1 MKDFP
6 IFDTE
11 FGIASLVLAEVPY
24 REEAYIHIRDTLQ
37 PEELLKECVS
47 FCRMV
52 GAERIYA
59 AGHEYLERYPVQGT
73 IWEMRGQ
80 ANVDPEL
87 VECLWPVTEETVGQ
101 WRQMMNERMAGVDN
115 AGTLD
120 SKKEKEIL
128 SSGGA
133 YFVHREG
140 RLLGGFWLHEG
151 EVKLVAATERGAGLR
166 VMHTLMSL
174 VPGQDLRLEVI
185 STNEKALRLY
195 EKLGF
200 IRTGMVHQWYRVHP

>member
-24 REEAYIHIRDTLQ
+24 REEAYIHIRDALQ

-52 GAERIYA
+52 GAERVYA
-59 AGHEYLERYPVQGT
+59 CGHEILEGYPVQGE
-73 IWEMRGQ
+73 IWEMRGRAQ
-80 ANVDPEL
+80 PDPAMEADL
-87 VECLWPVTEETVGQ
+87 EPVTGQTVGR
-101 WRQMMNERMAGVDN
+101 WRQMMNERMTGVDN

-120 SKKEKEIL
+120 SRKEKEIL
-128 SSGGA
+128 SCGGA
-133 YFVHREG
+133 YFVRRDGE
-140 RLLGGFWLHEG
+140 LLGGFWLHEG
-151 EVKLVAATERGAGLR
+151 EMKLVAAVQPGAGRR
-166 VMHTLMSL
+166 VMNALMSL
-174 VPGQDLRLEVI
+174 IPGEEIRLEVI

-195 EKLGF
+195 GKLGF
-200 IRTGMVHQWYRVHP
+200 VKTALIHRWHRVHP

>member
-24 REEAYIHIRDTLQ
+24 REEAYIHIRDTHQ
-37 PEELLKECVS
+37 PEELLRECVS

-52 GAERIYA
+52 GAERVYA

-120 SKKEKEIL
+120 SKKEREIL

-140 RLLGGFWLHEG
+140 KLLGGFWLHEG

-200 IRTGMVHQWYRVHP
+200 IRTGLVHQWYRVHP

>member
-6 IFDTE
+6 VFDTE

-24 REEAYIHIRDTLQ
+24 REEAYIHIRDALQ
-37 PEELLKECVS
+37 PVELLKECVS

-52 GAERIYA
+52 GAERVYA
-59 AGHEYLERYPVQGT
+59 CGHEILERYPVQGE
-73 IWEMRGQ
+73 IWEMRGR
-80 ANVDPEL
+80 AEPDPALAERP
-87 VECLWPVTEETVGQ
+87 EPVTKQTVGR

-120 SKKEKEIL
+120 SRKEKEIL

-133 YFVHREG
+133 YFVYRGEE
-140 RLLGGFWLHEG
+140 LLGGFWLHEG
-151 EVKLVAATERGAGLR
+151 EMKLVAAVQPGAGRR

-174 VPGQDLRLEVI
+174 IPGEEIRLEVI

-195 EKLGF
+195 ERLGF
-200 IRTGMVHQWYRVHP
+200 VKTRPIHTWHRVHP

>member
-6 IFDTE
+6 VFDTE

-24 REEAYIHIRDTLQ
+24 REEAYIHIRDALQ
-37 PEELLKECVS
+37 PEELLKECIS

-52 GAERIYA
+52 GAERVYA
-59 AGHEYLERYPVQGT
+59 CGHEILEQYPVQGE

-80 ANVDPEL
+80 ARPDPEQ
-87 VECLWPVTEETVGQ
+87 VECLWPVTEKTVGQ

-128 SSGGA
+128 ASGGA
-133 YFVHREG
+133 YFVHRDGE
-140 RLLGGFWLHEG
+140 LLGTGWMEEEKLLMLCG
-151 EVKLVAATERGAGLR
+151 VKPGAGER
-166 VMHTLMSL
+166 IMHTLMSL
-174 VPGQDLRLEVI
+174 CEDGRIRLEVA
-185 STNEKALRLY
+185 STNDRAIRLY
-195 EKLGF
+195 EKCGF
-200 IRTGMVHQWYRVHP
+200 LKIRELSRWYRVFG

>member
-11 FGIASLVLAEVPY
+11 FGIASLILAEVPY
-24 REEAYIHIRDTLQ
+24 REEAYIHIRDALQ

-52 GAERIYA
+52 GAERVYA
-59 AGHEYLERYPVQGT
+59 CGHECLEGYPVQGE

-80 ANVDPEL
+80 ANPDPEL
-87 VECLWPVTEETVGQ
+87 VECLWPVTEQTVGQ

-133 YFVHREG
+133 YFVHRAGE
-140 RLLGGFWLHEG
+140 LLGGFWLHDG
-151 EVKLVAATERGAGLR
+151 EIKLVAAVKSGAGTR

-174 VPGQDLRLEVI
+174 IPGEEIRLEVI
-185 STNEKALRLY
+185 STNGKALCLY

-200 IRTGMVHQWYRVHP
+200 IKTAPIHKWYRVHP

>member
-6 IFDTE
+6 VFDTE

-24 REEAYIHIRDTLQ
+24 REEAYIHIRDALQ
-37 PEELLKECVS
+37 PEELLKECIS

-52 GAERIYA
+52 GAERVYA
-59 AGHEYLERYPVQGT
+59 CGHEILEQYPVQGE

-80 ANVDPEL
+80 ARPDPEQ
-87 VECLWPVTEETVGQ
+87 VECLWPVTEKTVGQ

-128 SSGGA
+128 ASGGA
-133 YFVHREG
+133 YFVHRDGE
-140 RLLGGFWLHEG
+140 LLGGFWLHEG
-151 EVKLVAATERGAGLR
+151 EMKLVAAFKPGMGQR

-174 VPGQDLRLEVI
+174 IPGQDIRLEVI

-200 IRTGMVHQWYRVHP
+200 IRTAPIHRWYRVHP

>member
-11 FGIASLVLAEVPY
+11 FGIASLVLKEVPY
-24 REEAYIHIRDTLQ
+24 REESYIHIRDTLQ

-52 GAERIYA
+52 GAERVYA
-59 AGHEYLERYPVQGT
+59 CGHEYLARYPVQGE

-80 ANVDPEL
+80 ANVDPAL
-87 VECLWPVTEETVGQ
+87 VESLWPVTEKTVGQ

-120 SKKEKEIL
+120 SKQEKEIL
-128 SSGGA
+128 ASGGA
-133 YFVHREG
+133 YFVHRDG
-140 RLLGGFWLHEG
+140 TPLGGFWLHEG
-151 EVKLVAATERGAGLR
+151 EVKLVAATQRGAGQQ

-174 VPGQDLRLEVI
+174 VPGQTLRLEVI

-200 IRTGMVHQWYRVHP
+200 IKTAPVHKWYRVHP

>member
-24 REEAYIHIRDTLQ
+24 REEAYIHIRDALQ

-52 GAERIYA
+52 GAERVYA
-59 AGHEYLERYPVQGT
+59 CGHEILEGYPVQGE
-73 IWEMRGQ
+73 IWEMRGRAQ
-80 ANVDPEL
+80 PDPAMEADL
-87 VECLWPVTEETVGQ
+87 EPVTEQTVGR

-120 SKKEKEIL
+120 SRKEKEIL
-128 SSGGA
+128 ASGGA
-133 YFVHREG
+133 YFVYHDET
-140 RLLGGFWLHEG
+140 LLGGFWLHEG
-151 EVKLVAATERGAGLR
+151 EMKLIAAVQPGAGRR
-166 VMHTLMSL
+166 VMHTLLSL
-174 VPGQDLRLEVI
+174 IPGEEIRLEVI

-200 IRTGMVHQWYRVHP
+200 VKTALIHRWYRVHP